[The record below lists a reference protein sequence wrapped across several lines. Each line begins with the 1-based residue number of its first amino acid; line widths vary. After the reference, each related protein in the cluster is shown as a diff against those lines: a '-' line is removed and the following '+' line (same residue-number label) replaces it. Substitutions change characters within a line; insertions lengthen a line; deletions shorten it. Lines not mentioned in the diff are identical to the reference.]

1 MLAFTA
7 MLMLC
12 PICAGE
18 FETQEGMCLNCDF
31 VLIPSTLNQETAGKI
46 EPAKNREV
54 QFVELCRPMTN
65 PEAMLIKDTLEH
77 NNVAVLIQGVHSL
90 SLMPHLAFGGQLR
103 VLVARDQ
110 LEYAQALYKAYFE
123 SDDDSQ
129 FIEDE

>member
-1 MLAFTA
+1 

-18 FETQEGMCLNCDF
+18 FETPSGMCLSCGC
-31 VLIPSTLNQETAGKI
+31 VLVPSTLNEKAVGMNQAAEK
-46 EPAKNREV
+46 REV
-54 QFVELCRPMTN
+54 DFVELCRPQSN
-65 PEAMLIKDTLEH
+65 PEAMFIKETLEQ

-103 VLVARDQ
+103 VLVGRDQ

-123 SDDDSQ
+123 SDEGTDYFEES
-129 FIEDE
+129 

>member
-1 MLAFTA
+1 

-18 FETQEGMCLNCDF
+18 FEAQGGMCMSCGC
-31 VLIPSTLNQETAGKI
+31 VLVPSTLNQEPAGMNQPAEKSEI
-46 EPAKNREV
+46 E
-54 QFVELCRPMTN
+54 FVELCRPQSN
-65 PEAMLIKDTLEH
+65 PEAMFIKETLEQ
-77 NNVAVLIQGVHSL
+77 NNVAVMIQGMHSL

-123 SDDDSQ
+123 SDEGTDYS
-129 FIEDE
+129 EEE

>member
-1 MLAFTA
+1 

-18 FETQEGMCLNCDF
+18 FETHAGVCLNCEF
-31 VLIPSTLNQETAGKI
+31 VLIPSTLNQETHGKNEAGEK
-46 EPAKNREV
+46 REV
-54 QFVELCRPMTN
+54 EFVELCRPQTN
-65 PEAMLIKDTLEH
+65 PEAMFIKDTLEQ

-103 VLVARDQ
+103 VLVGRDQ
-110 LEYAQALYKAYFE
+110 FEYAQALYKAYFE
-123 SDDDSQ
+123 SDEEAH

>member
-1 MLAFTA
+1 

-18 FETQEGMCLNCDF
+18 FETQAGVCLNCDF
-31 VLIPSTLNQETAGKI
+31 VLIPSTLNQET
-46 EPAKNREV
+46 PRKNEAAEKSEV

-65 PEAMLIKDTLEH
+65 PEAMLIKDTLEQ

-103 VLVARDQ
+103 VLVGRDQ

-123 SDDDSQ
+123 SDEGSH